1 MTRERTH
8 RRRRGRACPR
18 TVWRTPRRTQRRTR
32 GPRCARGAR
41 DRGCVTAAPRLP
53 RRRTEPGVHMPRVLG
68 APPHTAH
75 GPGSRLD
82 CRTQA
87 APSRAGFGG
96 GWVVGARAQE
106 KLAPHGLRGS
116 TCRTSRPPGGGGRTC
131 RTATGGTCRPHACLP
146 PGKRTCRSCW
156 PQGGS
161 GKLVTFV
168 LHHPR
173 ARDARE
179 RKIEFFRILPA
190 VSVVLYRGSPI
201 DHFQKTGKILNF
213 SIS

>member
-8 RRRRGRACPR
+8 RRRRGARVPSHRVAHTPAHPAPHKRAKVR
-18 TVWRTPRRTQRRTR
+18 TGRSRP
-32 GPRCARGAR
+32 
-41 DRGCVTAAPRLP
+41 GCVTVAGRLP
-53 RRRTEPGVHMPRVLG
+53 RRRAEPGVHMPRVLG

-116 TCRTSRPPGGGGRTC
+116 TCRTCRPPGGRWKNM
-131 RTATGGTCRPHACLP
+131 PHGHRGAVEEHAARP
-146 PGKRTCRSCW
+146 PGARAGLTRA
-156 PQGGS
+156 GLRG
-161 GKLVTFV
+161 
-168 LHHPR
+168 R
-173 ARDARE
+173 ARAARAG
-179 RKIEFFRILPA
+179 L
-190 VSVVLYRGSPI
+190 RGHWEARDVRPPPPPS
-201 DHFQKTGKILNF
+201 T
-213 SIS
+213 

>member
-96 GWVVGARAQE
+96 VGGWLGRALRRSSHRTASGGARA
-106 KLAPHGLRGS
+106 ARAGLRGAVEEHAA
-116 TCRTSRPPGGGGRTC
+116 RPPGGGGRTC

-168 LHHPR
+168 LPHPR
-173 ARDARE
+173 ARDARG
-179 RKIEFFRILPA
+179 RKLSFLEFCPPFR
-190 VSVVLYRGSPI
+190 
-201 DHFQKTGKILNF
+201 
-213 SIS
+213 

>member
-82 CRTQA
+82 CRTGGTIA
-87 APSRAGFGG
+87 RWLRGVG
-96 GWVVGARAQE
+96 GWLGRALRRSSHRTASGGARA
-106 KLAPHGLRGS
+106 ARAGLRGAVEEHAARPQGARAGL
-116 TCRTSRPPGGGGRTC
+116 TRACLRGRARAARAGLRGGQWEARDVRPP
-131 RTATGGTCRPHACLP
+131 P
-146 PGKRTCRSCW
+146 PPST
-156 PQGGS
+156 
-161 GKLVTFV
+161 
-168 LHHPR
+168 
-173 ARDARE
+173 
-179 RKIEFFRILPA
+179 
-190 VSVVLYRGSPI
+190 
-201 DHFQKTGKILNF
+201 
-213 SIS
+213 